1 MSIVDSPAA
10 NETIYSRMGRLLVL
24 NIASEADTV
33 RIAAQGISNRSYVRV
48 ANKLRLG
55 ASSVAAASTLRRR
68 LATKA
73 RLTQV
78 ESERVLRLTRV
89 YSEAMQLFGDEKAAL
104 EWLGTPADYLHNDFP
119 LTPLQLAESDPGARL
134 VESHIR
140 RTAYGFL

>member
-10 NETIYSRMGRLLVL
+10 NETIYSRMGRLLDL

-89 YSEAMQLFGDEKAAL
+89 YSEAMQLFGDEKVAL
-104 EWLGTPADYLHNDFP
+104 EWLSTPADYLHNDSP
-119 LTPLQLAESDPGARL
+119 VDPVAIDRERL
-134 VESHIR
+134 WS
-140 RTAYGFL
+140 AAG